1 MDDSLLYSDLAPQ
14 QAMSSIQQ
22 IPFLSLKDIVIP
34 TYRAA
39 TLLLGKTMIPLLA
52 SEMWTEAM

>member
-14 QAMSSIQQ
+14 QAMSSIQR
-22 IPFLSLKDIVIP
+22 IPFLSLKDI
-34 TYRAA
+34 TAA

-52 SEMWTEAM
+52 SET

>member
-52 SEMWTEAM
+52 SEM